1 MRVFLI
7 TWSVA
12 LATGALTFFYQTKI
26 LTSPPVSLGEA
37 VIFCAGTLVAA
48 VFFIWAMKESPKKY
62 TIVISWAAIFFFMCA
77 LLLAVLNQ
85 GVMRNNE
92 WALVIMDVASVIASG
107 AVAVYGG
114 NYTLN
119 KRKER
124 SRSSEG

>member
-26 LTSPPVSLGEA
+26 LISPPVSSGEA
-37 VIFCAGTLVAA
+37 MIFCAGTLVSA

-62 TIVISWAAIFFFMCA
+62 TSVISWAAIVFFMCA
-77 LLLAVLNQ
+77 LLLAILNQ
-85 GVMRNNE
+85 VVMRNNE
-92 WALVIMDVASVIASG
+92 GALFIMDAASVVASG

-114 NYTLN
+114 NCIMH